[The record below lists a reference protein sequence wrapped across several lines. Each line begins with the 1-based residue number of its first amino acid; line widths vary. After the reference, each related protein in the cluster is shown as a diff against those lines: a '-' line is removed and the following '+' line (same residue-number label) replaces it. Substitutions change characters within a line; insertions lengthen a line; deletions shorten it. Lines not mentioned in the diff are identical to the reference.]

1 MDDWMKRAVS
11 NASSTFT
18 PGGRVF
24 WISGSSFLMPSTITS
39 GLPPGVG
46 DRPRYTAGTP
56 SMMPLVSVAAAPSST
71 VPTSFK
77 RTRAALSLASPPL
90 VMTMS
95 RNSAT
100 LVRSVLTLMFET
112 TNCPFTL
119 PGAAW

>member
-1 MDDWMKRAVS
+1 
-11 NASSTFT
+11 
-18 PGGRVF
+18 
-24 WISGSSFLMPSTITS
+24 MPSTITS

-71 VPTSFK
+71 VPTSFR
-77 RTRAALSLASPPL
+77 RTSAALSLASPPL
-90 VMTMS
+90 LMTMS

-112 TNCPFTL
+112 TNCPLTL